1 MSGTYLVIEPGFNA
15 TPGITI
21 SMAEVYNNDLLITDA
36 GEFLTDDDGNQLIVE

>member
-1 MSGTYLVIEPGFNA
+1 MSGTYVVIELGVSI

-21 SMAEVYNNDLLITDA
+21 SMAQVYNNDLLITDA